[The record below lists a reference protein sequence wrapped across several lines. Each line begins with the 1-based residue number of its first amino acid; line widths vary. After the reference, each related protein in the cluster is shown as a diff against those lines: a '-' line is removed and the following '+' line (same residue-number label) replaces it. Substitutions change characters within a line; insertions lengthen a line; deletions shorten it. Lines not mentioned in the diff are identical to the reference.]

1 MSFFYEMGKI
11 LTMRFS
17 RASYIN
23 KIVHEKGDNSSTAN
37 SDIMGKKTIYII
49 YRKIKTVIKIL

>member
-1 MSFFYEMGKI
+1 MSLFYEMGKI
-11 LTMRFS
+11 ITIIRFS

-37 SDIMGKKTIYII
+37 SYIMGKNQFT
-49 YRKIKTVIKIL
+49 